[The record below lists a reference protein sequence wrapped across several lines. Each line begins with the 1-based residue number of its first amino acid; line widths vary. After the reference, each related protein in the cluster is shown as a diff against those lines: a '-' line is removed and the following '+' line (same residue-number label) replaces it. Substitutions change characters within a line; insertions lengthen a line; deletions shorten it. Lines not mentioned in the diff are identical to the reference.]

1 MNDKLKG
8 NNTVNHNID
17 LLYQFNLINYPPH
30 LISKSFREWVL
41 IGDV

>member
-1 MNDKLKG
+1 MSDKLKC

-17 LLYQFNLINYPPH
+17 LLYQFNLINYPPN
-30 LISKSFREWVL
+30 LISKSFKEWVL